1 MLGGCA
7 SSARPMSPSD
17 RSIGATGTAG
27 RGPPPSSSARQNPV
41 VEPMALNRPALAEGV
56 RGGIVLSIA
65 VILLA
70 ILGLTPS
77 LSWIPEVPLIAA
89 AIAAPVVGY
98 ALTGY
103 RAGRRSGRIAAG
115 GLAGTIAGGISGG
128 GRHRLRTVWQAPP
141 QH

>member
-1 MLGGCA
+1 
-7 SSARPMSPSD
+7 
-17 RSIGATGTAG
+17 
-27 RGPPPSSSARQNPV
+27 
-41 VEPMALNRPALAEGV
+41 MALNRPALAEGV

-89 AIAAPVVGY
+89 AVAAPVVGY

-103 RAGRRSGRIAAG
+103 RAGRRSGRMAAG
-115 GLAGTIAGGISGG
+115 GLAGTIAGGISGVVG
-128 GRHRLRTVWQAPP
+128 GTAYVLFGKPLLNIVVGLLLGAIAGGLIGAGGGALGRR
-141 QH
+141 